1 MSLEIE
7 VKFLDADHTALR
19 MRLVSLNARCLG
31 RWFESN
37 TVFDDAARSLKAAG
51 TLLRLREKSG
61 RFVLTLKRATDECAP
76 DNAPCAS
83 SDNAPAP
90 MPAPTSDNTGL
101 CAKICHE
108 HETDVAD
115 AQNMRAILAGLG
127 YTPALRYEKVREKWT
142 LLGCEVC
149 LDTLPFGDFVEV
161 EGDSEEDICA
171 RVQALALPRE
181 KASTATYHDLNRQA
195 RESKGEQPDESF
207 VFDDAVKSRL
217 LARRAT
223 DLPEIAPDPLD
234 TGPRSA

>member
-7 VKFLDADHTALR
+7 VKFLDADHAALR
-19 MRLVSLNARCLG
+19 QHLTSLDALCLG

-37 TVFDDAARSLKAAG
+37 TVFDDEQRSLKATG

-61 RFVLTLKRATDECAP
+61 RFILTLKRATDECTADMALGSSLDMAP
-76 DNAPCAS
+76 DILPENAE
-83 SDNAPAP
+83 
-90 MPAPTSDNTGL
+90 L

-108 HETDVAD
+108 HETDVDD
-115 AQNMRAILAGLG
+115 AQSMRAILAGLG

-149 LDTLPFGDFVEV
+149 LDTLPFGDFVEI
-161 EGDSEEDICA
+161 EGNEEDIRACA
-171 RVQALALPRE
+171 KALALPGE

-195 RESKGEQPDESF
+195 RRAQGRQPDESF

-223 DLPEIAPDPLD
+223 DMPEIAPAPLD